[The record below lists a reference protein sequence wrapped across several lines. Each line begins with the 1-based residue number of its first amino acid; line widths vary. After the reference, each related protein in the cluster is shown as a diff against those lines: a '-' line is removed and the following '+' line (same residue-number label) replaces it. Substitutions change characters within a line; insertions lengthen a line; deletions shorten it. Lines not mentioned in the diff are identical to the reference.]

1 MADHLI
7 LIRSGP
13 TEYEIQGR
21 IRGTLDIPL
30 APAGTAVAEQ
40 AAALIAAPAVS
51 ADMLAAAGAG
61 TPAVPRPVALVS
73 APDVASVETARIVG
87 RILGLRS
94 RANDALANLDQGLWQ
109 GMLVDDLRT
118 KQPRLY
124 RQWQDNPWSIAPPEG
139 ESLDEASARVEQV
152 LEGIG
157 RRHRGGSVVVVVPP
171 PLDRL
176 VRWIVAGEALGDLWC
191 TECPENPVAV
201 LPMAAQWNRGRNP
214 ALRQVAAAR

>member
-30 APAGTAVAEQ
+30 APAGLAVAEQ
-40 AAALIAAPAVS
+40 AAALVAA
-51 ADMLAAAGAG
+51 L
-61 TPAVPRPVALVS
+61 TPATGSDATGANAPQRPAALVS
-73 APDVASVETARIVG
+73 APDIASVETARLIG
-87 RILGLRS
+87 RAIGLRP

-124 RQWQDNPWSIAPPEG
+124 RQWQENPWSIAPPEG
-139 ESLDEASARVEQV
+139 ESLDEASVRVEQA
-152 LEGIG
+152 LEAIG
-157 RRHRGGSVVVVVPP
+157 RRHRGGSVVIVVPP

-176 VRWIVAGEALGDLWC
+176 VRWIVAGEALGDLVHGV
-191 TECPENPVAV
+191 PGKPRRGAPHGRPVESG
-201 LPMAAQWNRGRNP
+201 P
-214 ALRQVAAAR
+214 

>member
-30 APAGTAVAEQ
+30 APAGTLVAEQ
-40 AAALIAAPAVS
+40 AAALIAALPAGS
-51 ADMLAAAGAG
+51 GPAAA
-61 TPAVPRPVALVS
+61 PPPLALVS

-87 RILGLRS
+87 RALGLRP
-94 RANDALANLDQGLWQ
+94 RANQMLTNVDQGLWQ

-118 KQPRLY
+118 KQPRLH
-124 RQWQDNPWSIAPPEG
+124 RQWQENPWAIAPPEG
-139 ESLDEASARVEQV
+139 ESLDEAAARVERA
-152 LEGIG
+152 LEVIA

-191 TECPENPVAV
+191 TECPETPIVV
-201 LPMAAQWNRGRNP
+201 LPMAAQWNRGRNS
-214 ALRQVAAAR
+214 ALREEAAAR

>member
-30 APAGTAVAEQ
+30 APAGLAVAEQ
-40 AAALIAAPAVS
+40 AAALVA
-51 ADMLAAAGAG
+51 
-61 TPAVPRPVALVS
+61 AVPPATGSDAADTNAPQRPVALVS
-73 APDVASVETARIVG
+73 APDVASVETARIIG
-87 RILGLRS
+87 RAIGLRP
-94 RANDALANLDQGLWQ
+94 RANDVLANLDQGLWQ

-124 RQWQDNPWSIAPPEG
+124 RQWQENPWSIAPPEG
-139 ESLDEASARVEQV
+139 ESLDEASARVEEA
-152 LEGIG
+152 LEAIA
-157 RRHRGGSVVVVVPP
+157 RRQRGGSVVIVVPP

-201 LPMAAQWNRGRNP
+201 LPLAAQWNRGRNS
-214 ALRQVAAAR
+214 AQRQVAAAR